1 MKRLLLAAA
10 LSVAGLA
17 NAIPVSGFN
26 GDFVVANW
34 DSSGAPPGSID
45 TTGAPN
51 SISLTSGSDDS
62 GNPSFTNFFIL
73 FPVSATVSFSWAYK
87 TLDDGGPLFDPF
99 GYVLADAVG
108 DLEDSFAQLTNDNAA
123 DAQSGSASV
132 FVQAGQ
138 YFGFSAW
145 TVDNIG
151 GAATTTISNLQIP
164 EPSSLLLLGLALAA
178 AGAATHRRRT
188 A

>member
-17 NAIPVSGFN
+17 NAIPVSGFTDEFAAAKWTQSA
-26 GDFVVANW
+26 GT
-34 DSSGAPPGSID
+34 GSID
-45 TTGAPN
+45 ITGAPN
-51 SISLTSGSDDS
+51 SISLSSGSDSSGDS
-62 GNPSFTNFFIL
+62 SFTNFYIQFL
-73 FPVSATVSFSWAYK
+73 VAATVSFSWAYA
-87 TLDDGGPLFDPF
+87 TSDSDGPFFDPF
-99 GYVLADAVG
+99 GYVLADDAAG
-108 DLEDSFAQLTNDNAA
+108 LNASFAQLTYDSGA

-138 YFGFSAW
+138 YFGFSAS
-145 TVDNIG
+145 TVDNFPG
-151 GAATTTISNLQIP
+151 SATTTISNLQIP

-178 AGAATHRRRT
+178 AATTRRRCT